1 MTTENNA
8 TESTTQTV
16 DAGNKGEV
24 MTLEAALDKIKTLE
38 SQFQEAVGTRDKAK
52 EKLRKLEQDLGDS
65 AGYKA
70 QYETL
75 FTEKSKL
82 AEQLEAVTGEFNSF
96 KATLQQEKVN
106 ATLQSAIEQ
115 AGAKSVGTVL
125 KLIDKSKVELDE
137 QGNVKA
143 ESLTALIEE
152 VKTSDPILFGNET
165 TFIDPGVKRAGD
177 TSSEGIFDKEIKA
190 CKTQKEIEE
199 VLRKY
204 GKM

>member
-24 MTLEAALDKIKTLE
+24 MTLEAALDKIKSLE

-82 AEQLEAVTGEFNSF
+82 AEQLEAVTGEFNNF
-96 KATLQQEKVN
+96 KSAIQQEKVN

-152 VKTSDPILFGNET
+152 VKTSDPILFGQET

-177 TSSEGIFDKEIKA
+177 TSSEGIFDKEIRA

>member
-96 KATLQQEKVN
+96 KAALQQEKVN

>member
-24 MTLEAALDKIKTLE
+24 MTLEAALDKIKSLE

-177 TSSEGIFDKEIKA
+177 TSSEGIFDKELRA

>member
-24 MTLEAALDKIKTLE
+24 ITLEAALDKIKTLE

-82 AEQLEAVTGEFNSF
+82 AEQLQAVTGEFNSF

>member
-24 MTLEAALDKIKTLE
+24 ITLEAALDKIKTLE

-152 VKTSDPILFGNET
+152 VKTSDPILFGNEA

>member
-24 MTLEAALDKIKTLE
+24 ITLEAALDKIKTLE

-152 VKTSDPILFGNET
+152 VKTSDPILFGNEA

-177 TSSEGIFDKEIKA
+177 NSSEGIFDKEIKA

>member
-1 MTTENNA
+1 M
-8 TESTTQTV
+8 
-16 DAGNKGEV
+16 
-24 MTLEAALDKIKTLE
+24 
-38 SQFQEAVGTRDKAK
+38 
-52 EKLRKLEQDLGDS
+52 RKLEQDLGDS

-152 VKTSDPILFGNET
+152 VKTSDPILFGNEA

-177 TSSEGIFDKEIKA
+177 NSSEGIFDKEIKA

>member
-24 MTLEAALDKIKTLE
+24 ITLEAALDKIKALE

-65 AGYKA
+65 AGYKT

>member
-24 MTLEAALDKIKTLE
+24 ITLEAALDKIKTLE

>member
-24 MTLEAALDKIKTLE
+24 ITLEAALEKIKSLE

-82 AEQLEAVTGEFNSF
+82 AEQLESVTGEFNAF

-177 TSSEGIFDKEIKA
+177 NSSEGIFDKELRA

>member
-24 MTLEAALDKIKTLE
+24 ITLEAALDKIKTLE

-65 AGYKA
+65 AKFKE
-70 QYETL
+70 QYESL
-75 FTEKSKL
+75 FAEKSTL
-82 AEQLEAVTGEFNSF
+82 VAQLETVTSEFNTF
-96 KATLQQEKVN
+96 KAGLQQEKVN

>member
-24 MTLEAALDKIKTLE
+24 MTLEAALDKIKSLE

-152 VKTSDPILFGNET
+152 VKTSDPILFGQET

-177 TSSEGIFDKEIKA
+177 TSSEGIFDKEIRA

>member
-152 VKTSDPILFGNET
+152 VKTSDPILFGNEA

-177 TSSEGIFDKEIKA
+177 NSSEGIFDKEIKA